1 MVVNR
6 SQTTHGRGGSY
17 SNLAMTSA
25 RPAQEQ
31 FRRTCADSLLYFSGV
46 SNTNE
51 STGCI
56 QVCDDCASI
65 TRPGCATFV
74 GDPSKLH
81 LSSILLLNTFTPTH
95 RKRSS
100 KPVFD
105 YMAHDRAAAPSII
118 ESETWDICTPSASSE
133 NITKNALSIEMP
145 QSSSI
150 PWPGRTFI
158 IQSHKTGQVITFLDG
173 EVVMDKPGGLGTFKW
188 RCVEEKGWMG
198 FKDPASAQYL
208 GYHEHG
214 LLFCRSPH
222 HRNNEYLCP
231 RMRPEGGCV
240 LLVRHDDHLRP
251 LGVFANESED
261 GIGRK
266 VKIMDWSSEEIVWD
280 FIEVQN
286 QQ

>member
-1 MVVNR
+1 MRIVVNR
-6 SQTTHGRGGSY
+6 NQTTHRQGGNY
-17 SNLAMTSA
+17 SSLVMTSA

-56 QVCDDCASI
+56 QVCDDCAST

-105 YMAHDRAAAPSII
+105 YMAHDWAAAPSII

-133 NITKNALSIEMP
+133 NITKNALGIEMP

-150 PWPGRTFI
+150 PWPGRTFMI
-158 IQSHKTGQVITFLDG
+158 RSHKTG
-173 EVVMDKPGGLGTFKW
+173 
-188 RCVEEKGWMG
+188 
-198 FKDPASAQYL
+198 
-208 GYHEHG
+208 
-214 LLFCRSPH
+214 
-222 HRNNEYLCP
+222 
-231 RMRPEGGCV
+231 
-240 LLVRHDDHLRP
+240 
-251 LGVFANESED
+251 
-261 GIGRK
+261 
-266 VKIMDWSSEEIVWD
+266 
-280 FIEVQN
+280 
-286 QQ
+286 

>member
-1 MVVNR
+1 MRIVVNR
-6 SQTTHGRGGSY
+6 NQTTHRQGGSY
-17 SNLAMTSA
+17 SNLAITSA

-56 QVCDDCASI
+56 QVCDDCAST

-81 LSSILLLNTFTPTH
+81 LSFVLLLNTFTPTH

-105 YMAHDRAAAPSII
+105 YMAHDWAAAPSII

-133 NITKNALSIEMP
+133 NITKNALGIEMP

-150 PWPGRTFI
+150 PWPGRTFMI
-158 IQSHKTGQVITFLDG
+158 RSHKTGQVITFLDG
-173 EVVMDKPGGLGTFKW
+173 EIVMDKPGGLGTFKW

-208 GYHEHG
+208 GHHEHG
-214 LLFCRSPH
+214 VLFCKTPH
-222 HRNNEYLCP
+222 HRNNEYICP
-231 RMRPEGGCV
+231 RMRPEGGFV
-240 LLVRHDDHLRP
+240 LLVRQGDHLRP
-251 LGVFANESED
+251 LSVFANESEKE
-261 GIGRK
+261 IRRK

-280 FIEVQN
+280 FIEVQH
-286 QQ
+286 